1 MDKTAELVIRDS
13 ALSVIGLP
21 TTDATSGV
29 AISAC
34 VLAPRD
40 PDEGMQV
47 SIGRMLGERARSA
60 MSETLAGRTPTG
72 ISGARLA
79 GSDEA
84 SCEDPPGGGVRSAFI
99 EGKRCFR
106 LDLRI
111 VVDE

>member
-1 MDKTAELVIRDS
+1 MHEADELVIRDS
-13 ALSVIGLP
+13 ALSLIGLP
-21 TTDATSGV
+21 TRNAISGV

-34 VLAPRD
+34 VMAPRD

-47 SIGRMLGERARSA
+47 RIGRMLGERARSV
-60 MSETLAGRTPTG
+60 MSEMLTGRTPTG
-72 ISGARLA
+72 IIDARIA

-84 SCEDPPGGGVRSAFI
+84 SCEDPLGEGVRSAFI
-99 EGKRCFR
+99 EGQRCYR